1 MKYVNPLLDLSG
13 LPRFEEIEAHHV
25 EAALDEV
32 LATNREQISA
42 LESHADSADWTSFAR
57 PLEDLDE
64 RLQRVWSPVSHLNA
78 VVDSDAS
85 RQAYEACLAK
95 VSAYE
100 TQMGQNQ
107 ALFKGFQ
114 RLQETGEGAGT
125 ARRRVI
131 SNALRDFRLSGVE
144 LDESS
149 RAKFA
154 VLAEELALLEN
165 RFEQNVLDA
174 TDDWHLD
181 VVDESNLAGV
191 PTSVCE
197 MARQRRERRARVVG
211 DLHSRR
217 RPMCPS

>member
-25 EAALDEV
+25 EPALDEV

-42 LESHADSADWTSFAR
+42 LESHADIAEWTSFAR

-78 VVDSDAS
+78 VVDSDAL

-100 TQMGQNQ
+100 TEMGQNQ

-149 RAKFA
+149 
-154 VLAEELALLEN
+154 LSLI
-165 RFEQNVLDA
+165 
-174 TDDWHLD
+174 HI
-181 VVDESNLAGV
+181 
-191 PTSVCE
+191 
-197 MARQRRERRARVVG
+197 
-211 DLHSRR
+211 
-217 RPMCPS
+217 